1 MGAVE
6 SLMCVMKKIRSKIDV
21 ITNSSTEVFII
32 KGCPDPIKAM
42 RESGNKFLDFLS
54 YSMHEFD
61 PAEYQRYLDSSE
73 EVDEDLDKKWGDLAD
88 LCLPD
93 VRNKTDYYSH
103 YARWLCEPIG
113 LEPVTIC
120 SFDGQNIQDYVSLVE
135 KDLPPIVYEWRE
147 FLRNLITQKI
157 DSFPSKP
164 DRYPESTLST
174 YFGKYSVQ
182 GEEPMSDSIRF
193 YCISHLGREICRY
206 NEVIDWIDLHIRK
219 LPNIRDILRTEGIEF
234 TIQDLP
240 GAWIGSFEDDCYIS
254 DDIDESHKILEKL
267 GNYDCTYM
275 FSRTS

>member
-32 KGCPDPIKAM
+32 KGCPDPVKAM
-42 RESGNKFLDFLS
+42 RESGNKFLDYLS

-61 PAEYQRYLDSSE
+61 PVEYQRYLDSP
-73 EVDEDLDKKWGDLAD
+73 EDADDNKWEDLAD

-113 LEPVTIC
+113 LEPVTIYN
-120 SFDGQNIQDYVSLVE
+120 FDGQDLQDYVSLEE
-135 KDLPPIVYEWRE
+135 KDLPPIVHEWRE
-147 FLRNLITQKI
+147 FLRDLITRKI
-157 DSFPSKP
+157 DSLPGKP
-164 DRYPESTLST
+164 DSYPESTLST
-174 YFGKYSVQ
+174 YFGKYSIQ
-182 GEEPMSDSIRF
+182 EEEPMSDSIRF
-193 YCISHLGREICRY
+193 YCISHLSREICRY
-206 NEVIDWIDLHIRK
+206 DEVIDWIDLHIRK

-234 TIQDLP
+234 TVQDLP
-240 GAWIGSFEDDCYIS
+240 GAWVGSFEDDCYIS
-254 DDIDESHKILEKL
+254 DDIDESYEILDKL
-267 GNYDCTYM
+267 GNCDCKYV

>member
-32 KGCPDPIKAM
+32 KGCPDPVKAM
-42 RESGNKFLDFLS
+42 RESGNKFLDYLS
-54 YSMHEFD
+54 YSMHKFD
-61 PAEYQRYLDSSE
+61 PVEYQRYLDSP
-73 EVDEDLDKKWGDLAD
+73 EDADGNKWKDLAD

-113 LEPVTIC
+113 LEPVTIYN
-120 SFDGQNIQDYVSLVE
+120 FDGEDLQDYVSIEE

-147 FLRNLITQKI
+147 FLRDLITRKI
-157 DSFPSKP
+157 DSLPNKP

-174 YFGKYSVQ
+174 YFGKYSIQ
-182 GEEPMSDSIRF
+182 EEEPMSDSIRF
-193 YCISHLGREICRY
+193 YCISHLSREICRY
-206 NEVIDWIDLHIRK
+206 DEVIDWIDLHIRK

-234 TIQDLP
+234 TVQDLP
-240 GAWIGSFEDDCYIS
+240 GAWVGSFEDDYYIS
-254 DDIDESHKILEKL
+254 DDIDESYEILDKL
-267 GNYDCTYM
+267 GNCDCKYV

>member
-32 KGCPDPIKAM
+32 KGCPDPVKAM
-42 RESGNKFLDFLS
+42 RESGNKFLDYLS

-61 PAEYQRYLDSSE
+61 PAEYQRYLDSP
-73 EVDEDLDKKWGDLAD
+73 EDADDNKWRDLAD

-120 SFDGQNIQDYVSLVE
+120 NFDGQDLQDYVSLEE
-135 KDLPPIVYEWRE
+135 KDLPPIVHKWRE
-147 FLRNLITQKI
+147 FLRDLITQKV
-157 DSFPSKP
+157 DSLPGKP

-174 YFGKYSVQ
+174 YFGKYSIQ
-182 GEEPMSDSIRF
+182 EEEPMSDSIRF
-193 YCISHLGREICRY
+193 YCISHLSREICRY
-206 NEVIDWIDLHIRK
+206 DEVIDWIDLHIRK

-234 TIQDLP
+234 TVQDLP
-240 GAWIGSFEDDCYIS
+240 GAWVGSFEDDCYIS
-254 DDIDESHKILEKL
+254 DDIDESYEILDKL
-267 GNYDCTYM
+267 GNCDCKYV

>member
-32 KGCPDPIKAM
+32 KGCPDPVKAM
-42 RESGNKFLDFLS
+42 RESGNKFLDYLS

-61 PAEYQRYLDSSE
+61 PVEYQKYLDSP
-73 EVDEDLDKKWGDLAD
+73 EDADDNKWEDLAD

-113 LEPVTIC
+113 LEPVTIYN
-120 SFDGQNIQDYVSLVE
+120 FDGQDLQDYVSLEE
-135 KDLPPIVYEWRE
+135 KDLPPIVHEWRE
-147 FLRNLITQKI
+147 FLRDLITQKI
-157 DSFPSKP
+157 DSLPSKP
-164 DRYPESTLST
+164 DSYPESTLST
-174 YFGKYSVQ
+174 YFGKYSIQ
-182 GEEPMSDSIRF
+182 EEEPMSDSIRF
-193 YCISHLGREICRY
+193 YCISHLSREICRY
-206 NEVIDWIDLHIRK
+206 DEVIDWIDLHIRK

-234 TIQDLP
+234 TVQDLP
-240 GAWIGSFEDDCYIS
+240 GAWVGSFEDDCYIS
-254 DDIDESHKILEKL
+254 DDIDESYEILDKL
-267 GNYDCTYM
+267 GNCDCKYV

>member
-32 KGCPDPIKAM
+32 KGCPDPVKAM
-42 RESGNKFLDFLS
+42 RESGNKFLDYLS

-61 PAEYQRYLDSSE
+61 PVEYQRYLDSP
-73 EVDEDLDKKWGDLAD
+73 EDADDNKWEDLAD

-113 LEPVTIC
+113 LEPVTIYNL
-120 SFDGQNIQDYVSLVE
+120 DGQDLQDYVSLEE
-135 KDLPPIVYEWRE
+135 KDLPPIVHEWRE
-147 FLRNLITQKI
+147 FLRDLITRKI
-157 DSFPSKP
+157 DSLPSKP
-164 DRYPESTLST
+164 DSYPESTLST
-174 YFGKYSVQ
+174 YFGKYSIQ
-182 GEEPMSDSIRF
+182 EEEPMSDSIRF
-193 YCISHLGREICRY
+193 DCISHLSREICRY
-206 NEVIDWIDLHIRK
+206 DEVIDWIDLHIRK

-234 TIQDLP
+234 TVQDLP

-254 DDIDESHKILEKL
+254 DDIDESYGILDKL
-267 GNYDCTYM
+267 GNCDCKYV
-275 FSRTS
+275 FCRTS

>member
-32 KGCPDPIKAM
+32 KGCPDPVKAM
-42 RESGNKFLDFLS
+42 RESGNKFLDYLS

-61 PAEYQRYLDSSE
+61 PVEYQRYLDSP
-73 EVDEDLDKKWGDLAD
+73 EDADDNKWRDLAD

-113 LEPVTIC
+113 LEPVTIYN
-120 SFDGQNIQDYVSLVE
+120 FDGQDLQDYVSLEE
-135 KDLPPIVYEWRE
+135 KDLPPIVHEWRE
-147 FLRNLITQKI
+147 FLRDLITRKV
-157 DSFPSKP
+157 DSLPGKP

-174 YFGKYSVQ
+174 YFGKYSIQ
-182 GEEPMSDSIRF
+182 EEDPMSDSIRF
-193 YCISHLGREICRY
+193 YCISHLSREICRY
-206 NEVIDWIDLHIRK
+206 DEVIDWIDLHIRK

-234 TIQDLP
+234 TVQDLP
-240 GAWIGSFEDDCYIS
+240 GAWVGSFEDDCYIS
-254 DDIDESHKILEKL
+254 DDIDESYEILDKL
-267 GNYDCTYM
+267 GNCDCKYV